1 MASRKILIDTNVCI
15 DAIEGRKPFD
25 FNALKILEYSENRI
39 INGFV
44 SAHSFDTLFY
54 ILIQNSP
61 RSNVYG
67 AIDGLRRVVE
77 VAPVTKRIID
87 EALDLKWPDFEDAI
101 HYRAAVAAGCE
112 AIVTRNPTDFKES
125 DLEIMTPGQLLS
137 ELENS

>member
-61 RSNVYG
+61 RSNVYS
-67 AIDGLRRVVE
+67 AIEGLSVSLM
-77 VAPVTKRIID
+77 KH
-87 EALDLKWPDFEDAI
+87 W
-101 HYRAAVAAGCE
+101 
-112 AIVTRNPTDFKES
+112 N
-125 DLEIMTPGQLLS
+125 
-137 ELENS
+137 